1 MIPEENSLQADEK
14 IRRINIYVG
23 YGWHTNKTVRT
34 DVSSNSLRTLLEK
47 SAPKFVD
54 KKPVAVEIHRMRASQ
69 AEPLLDGFKRCFKE
83 ADVLVFD
90 IATINPLLE
99 LPPKGKKA
107 QKSFSFSDGSYT
119 GFDLNVLFG
128 IGIPIGR
135 DQKPFLFCP
144 NALKPKLPSDLSG
157 LCLTLY
163 DLKFDGENVTR
174 VLEDRS
180 GFAAALRRDVKNA
193 LQKKYGAPAAT
204 PSSENP
210 AA

>member
-23 YGWHTNKTVRT
+23 YGWHKDESVRN
-34 DVSSNSLRTLLEK
+34 DVFWNSLRTLLEK

-54 KKPVAVEIHRMRASQ
+54 KKPVAVEIHRMRASH
-69 AEPLLDGFKRCFKE
+69 AGMLLDGFKRCFKE

-90 IATINPLLE
+90 VAAASPLPE
-99 LPPKGKKA
+99 LPPKEGKA
-107 QKSFSFSDGSYT
+107 QKSFTFSEKDYT
-119 GFDLNVLFG
+119 GFNLNVLFE
-128 IGIPIGR
+128 IGIAIGR

-163 DLKFDGENVTR
+163 DLQFDGESVTH
-174 VLEDRS
+174 VLEDRY
-180 GFAAALRRDVKNA
+180 GFAAALKQAVKDA
-193 LQKKYGAPAAT
+193 LQKKYGDSAA
-204 PSSENP
+204 
-210 AA
+210 